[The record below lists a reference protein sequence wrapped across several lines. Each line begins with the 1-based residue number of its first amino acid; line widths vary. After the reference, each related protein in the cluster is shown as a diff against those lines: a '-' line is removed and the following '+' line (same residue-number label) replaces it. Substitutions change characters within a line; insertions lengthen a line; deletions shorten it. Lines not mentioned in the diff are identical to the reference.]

1 MDWDALIGR
10 LIHPTQVA
18 IIEAMQWIDR
28 PLSPVE
34 LVRVFDSEIALSSV
48 AYHVRRLSELDVLKR
63 TGMRQVRGAREH
75 FYRLVTAEASAS
87 D

>member
-10 LIHPTQVA
+10 LVHPTQVA

-34 LVRVFDSEIALSSV
+34 LVRVFDGEIPLSSL
-48 AYHVRRLSELDVLKR
+48 AYHVRRLAELDVLVNV
-63 TGMRQVRGAREH
+63 GMRQVRGAREH
-75 FYRLVTAEASAS
+75 FYTLAR
-87 D
+87 

>member
-10 LIHPTQVA
+10 LVHPTQVA

-34 LVRVFDSEIALSSV
+34 LARIFDGEIPLSSV
-48 AYHVRRLSELDVLKR
+48 AYHVRRLSELDVLANV
-63 TGMRQVRGAREH
+63 GMRQVRGAREH
-75 FYRLVTAEASAS
+75 FYRFAP
-87 D
+87 